1 MPLRP
6 KHFSVEKTFD
16 ILSISTVWE
25 LFANTE
31 HLNRTLDLPSITF
44 GWIMLSEEDFYRGA
58 SAKAF
63 GVQTV
68 RWKEYPFE

>member
-16 ILSISTVWE
+16 ILSISTAWE

-31 HLNRTLDLPSITF
+31 HLNRTLGLPSITF
-44 GWIMLSEEDFYRGA
+44 GRIMLSEEDFYRGA